1 MNLVE
6 ASKHAKGRYNQDIA
20 PVSLRAAILRG
31 ALKGRKV
38 GGYWEVNQS
47 DLDKYLNSRPRW
59 WKPGSATHTR
69 GGQKVETKKPTK
81 KSK

>member
-1 MNLVE
+1 MNLE
-6 ASKHAKGRYNQDIA
+6 QASKHAKGRYGQNIA

-31 ALKGRKV
+31 ALKGHKV

-47 DLDKYLNSRPRW
+47 DLDRYLKSRPRW
-59 WKPGSATHTR
+59 WKPGSSE
-69 GGQKVETKKPTK
+69 QKLVERR